1 MIKYYSIQSIEKS
14 NISEDKI
21 KEELQN
27 YLREHRASNIVVEN
41 NKIYFD
47 NRGGLKGGVNY
58 AYMTRIVKG
67 DIEIEIHNN
76 IIELKYNSYIS
87 IVMDLVLIS
96 IFLLIGIFL
105 NKFLLFGAGILFFQ
119 MLYYLLATKGNSDDF
134 LEEFLD
140 KIAEK

>member
-1 MIKYYSIQSIEKS
+1 MIKYNSLQSIEKS

-27 YLREHRASNIVVEN
+27 YLREHRASNIVAKN

-96 IFLLIGIFL
+96 IFLLIGIFF
-105 NKFLLFGAGILFFQ
+105 NKFLLFGVGILFFQ

-134 LEEFLD
+134 LEGFLD
-140 KIAEK
+140 KIAKK